1 MAARWVVLLEL
12 YPPITT
18 IRSIGSAMSLST
30 ASWRSWVAEQIVS
43 NVRKWSGNVAS
54 PYRFARLRRISRS
67 EEHTSEL
74 QSRRDLVCRLL
85 LEKKKNLLM
94 VKKTEFQVAWRHD
107 LGMVSNDTT

>member
-54 PYRFARLRRISRS
+54 PYRFARLRRISAAMARS

-74 QSRRDLVCRLL
+74 QSQSNLVCRLL
-85 LEKKKNLLM
+85 LEKKKQ
-94 VKKTEFQVAWRHD
+94 KPR
-107 LGMVSNDTT
+107 TTQPDH